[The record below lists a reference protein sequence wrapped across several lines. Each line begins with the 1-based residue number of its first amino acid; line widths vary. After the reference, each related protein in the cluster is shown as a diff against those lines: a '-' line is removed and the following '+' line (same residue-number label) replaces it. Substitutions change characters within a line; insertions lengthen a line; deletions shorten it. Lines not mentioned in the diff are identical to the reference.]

1 MISESASFL
10 SSPHVFAACNAGS
23 EKLLKADVASIHPE
37 LRPAFM
43 RPQLVTWK
51 SPAAMHR
58 PPRSLFA
65 RVAGLSLG
73 VFEDAGQVAAALE
86 GFREDPMHLH
96 VFSREV
102 PSEGLTSGKWAQID
116 AWAAEFRQAL
126 TARGVPLHD
135 ARRPREGECVLDVM
149 LDIGTDGK
157 FLAGIHRHGEDT
169 HPCPGGI
176 PRVSLPADAPSRAWL
191 KMEQA
196 LVFAGWEG
204 AESLRGKVA
213 LELGS
218 APGGASLSLLQH
230 GVTVFG
236 VDAAEMDRRVLD
248 FTSADG
254 AHFVHFKMNA
264 GQVPRSLLPG
274 RVDLLACDLNAA
286 PHVIIPIVE
295 RLQEQVRA
303 SLFLLT
309 MKLNDEVTAARVPEF
324 LRRLRRFAPAP
335 VRPVQLAA
343 NRSEFCVVAGG
354 VR

>member
-1 MISESASFL
+1 
-10 SSPHVFAACNAGS
+10 
-23 EKLLKADVASIHPE
+23 
-37 LRPAFM
+37 
-43 RPQLVTWK
+43 
-51 SPAAMHR
+51 
-58 PPRSLFA
+58 
-65 RVAGLSLG
+65 
-73 VFEDAGQVAAALE
+73 
-86 GFREDPMHLH
+86 
-96 VFSREV
+96 
-102 PSEGLTSGKWAQID
+102 
-116 AWAAEFRQAL
+116 
-126 TARGVPLHD
+126 
-135 ARRPREGECVLDVM
+135 
-149 LDIGTDGK
+149 
-157 FLAGIHRHGEDT
+157 
-169 HPCPGGI
+169 
-176 PRVSLPADAPSRAWL
+176 
-191 KMEQA
+191 
-196 LVFAGWEG
+196 
-204 AESLRGKVA
+204 
-213 LELGS
+213 
-218 APGGASLSLLQH
+218 
-230 GVTVFG
+230 
-236 VDAAEMDRRVLD
+236 VLD